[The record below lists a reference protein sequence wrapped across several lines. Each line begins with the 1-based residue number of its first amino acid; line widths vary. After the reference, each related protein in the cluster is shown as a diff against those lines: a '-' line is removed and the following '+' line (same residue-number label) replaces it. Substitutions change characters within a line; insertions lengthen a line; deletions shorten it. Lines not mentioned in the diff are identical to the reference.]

1 MDERPPE
8 DRGVR
13 PPDAEDPP
21 ERTSG
26 VTLETCYR
34 HPRVVTGV
42 HCTRCDRPI
51 CTDCMTP
58 APVGYQCPE
67 CVAEAKK
74 SAPGRRMRVRFFL
87 GRPGSITRAL
97 LIVNVAM
104 FLVEVVVGGSGSL
117 FQGPSVDKL
126 FNLGALFPPAIAEG
140 HQYWRLITP
149 MFLHAGLIHLAFNSY
164 ALYLFGFLVEGA
176 YGKARFVAIYFIAGL
191 LGSVTSFAF
200 GPACQVGVGASGA
213 IFGLLGAWVAYNY
226 RRRTSPMASANL
238 RWALMLIG
246 LNVILG
252 LSIRGIDWRA
262 HLGGLV
268 AGVLAGGAIEGFG
281 PRTVRPFIQVGG
293 LMLLITAAVALT
305 ALRVATFPS
314 FIPCG

>member
-1 MDERPPE
+1 MDERPPA

-26 VTLETCYR
+26 LTLETCYR

-42 HCTRCDRPI
+42 HCTRCGRPI

-74 SAPGRRMRVRFFL
+74 TAPGRRVRVRFL
-87 GRPGSITRAL
+87 VGRPGAITRTL
-97 LIVNVAM
+97 LLVNVAM
-104 FLVEVVVGGSGSL
+104 FLLETVLGGANSL
-117 FQGPSVDKL
+117 FSGPSQQKL
-126 FNLGALFPPAIAEG
+126 FDLGALFPPAIALG

-164 ALYLFGFLVEGA
+164 ALYLLGFMVEDA
-176 YGKARFVAIYFIAGL
+176 FGKAQFVTLYFIAGFL
-191 LGSVTSFAF
+191 ASVVSFAF
-200 GPACQVGVGASGA
+200 GPIGEVGVGASGA
-213 IFGLLGAWVAYNY
+213 IFGLLGAWVAFNY

-252 LSIRGIDWRA
+252 FSIPGIDWRA
-262 HLGGLV
+262 HFGGLV
-268 AGVLAGGAIEGFG
+268 AGVLLGAVLEGFG
-281 PRTVRPFIQVGG
+281 PRTIQPLVRVVGVIVLVAFG
-293 LMLLITAAVALT
+293 VALT
-305 ALRVATFPS
+305 AWRVATFPVLG
-314 FIPCG
+314 PLG